1 MISKK
6 AKLVL
11 KIIISILMSLS
22 ILVGAFFLYYAISD
36 KSMPYFLEH
45 FGMFFALL
53 FVGIVA
59 LLLPAVTN
67 SRFLGNGKDSIMILV
82 GFALIICG
90 LIAIIYSY
98 AFNF

>member
-6 AKLVL
+6 SKLIM
-11 KIIISILMSLS
+11 KIIITILMVISVL
-22 ILVGAFFLYYAISD
+22 IGAFFLYYAVSD
-36 KSMPYFLEH
+36 AKMPYFLEH

-53 FVGIVA
+53 AIGIVA
-59 LLLPAVTN
+59 LLLPAITN

-90 LIAIIYSY
+90 IIAIIYSY
-98 AFNF
+98 MFNF